1 MKSTKEGLAS
11 TGIHG
16 LDQILGGGLTRHRL
30 YLVEGSP
37 GSGKTTL
44 ALQFLRAGAALG
56 ERVLYISLS
65 ETEEELRAVAG
76 SHGWDMEGITVRE
89 LIPSEDSLK
98 PDEQYT
104 LFHPSEVELA
114 ETTRAILTDAENF
127 KPSRVVFD
135 SLAELRLLAGHPLR
149 YRRQILAL
157 KQFFLSRKCTVLMLD
172 DRASVE
178 QDVQLQTLSH
188 GVVTLEHTHPAF
200 GAERRRLCV
209 MKYRGMPFRGG
220 FHDFKILT
228 GGLRVFP
235 RLIAA
240 EHRHSP
246 RRTLIPSGVGE
257 LDALLGGGVECGT
270 STLIAG
276 AAGSGK
282 STLATQFV
290 ASAARDGQRA
300 AMFIFDESVST
311 LLSRA
316 AGLGIPLR
324 EAHES
329 KRALIQPIDPAEMS
343 PGQFAHAVVDA
354 VTVHK
359 ASVIVIDSLN
369 GYMQSMPE
377 ERFLTAQLHEL
388 LAYLGHQGV
397 ATILIG
403 VHQGLI
409 GAAMQTPVDASY
421 LADGVILLRYFEAR
435 GEVRQAISVM
445 KRRGGTHER
454 TIRELQLDAEHGIR
468 VGAPLREFRGILT
481 GVPQYDGQNDP
492 LLRPPR

>member
-1 MKSTKEGLAS
+1 MKTSIEDLAS
-11 TGIHG
+11 TGIAG
-16 LDQILGGGLTRHRL
+16 LDAVLGGGLTPHRL

-65 ETEEELRAVAG
+65 ETEEELRAVGA
-76 SHGWDMEGITVRE
+76 SHGWDLEGLHVRE

-172 DRASVE
+172 DRAAVE
-178 QDVQLQTLSH
+178 QDIQLQTLAH
-188 GVVTLEHTHPAF
+188 GVISLEHTHPAF
-200 GAERRRLCV
+200 GAERRRICV
-209 MKYRGMPFRGG
+209 FKYRGIAFRGG
-220 FHDFKILT
+220 YHDFIIET

-235 RLIAA
+235 RLVAA
-240 EHRHSP
+240 DHRHASL
-246 RRTLIPSGVGE
+246 RDVLHSGVPE
-257 LDALLGGGVECGT
+257 FDALLGGGIECGT

-282 STLATQFV
+282 STLAVQFAANAA
-290 ASAARDGQRA
+290 ASGKRS
-300 AMFIFDESVST
+300 AMFIFDESLAT

-316 AGLGIPLR
+316 DGLGIPLR
-324 EAHES
+324 KGYDSGHVQ
-329 KRALIQPIDPAEMS
+329 IQPIDPAELS

-354 VTVHK
+354 VTEHG
-359 ASVIVIDSLN
+359 ASLVIIDSLN
-369 GYMQSMPE
+369 GYMQAMPE
-377 ERFLTAQLHEL
+377 EKFLTAQLHEL
-388 LAYLGHQGV
+388 LASLGHRGV

-403 VHQGLI
+403 VHPGLI
-409 GAAMQTPVDASY
+409 GSAMQTSVDASY

-435 GEVRQAISVM
+435 GEVRQAISVV
-445 KRRGGTHER
+445 KRRGGAHER
-454 TIRELQLDAEHGIR
+454 TIRELRLESGKGIR
-468 VGAPLREFRGILT
+468 VGEPLREFRGVLT
-481 GVPQYDGQNDP
+481 GVPVYDGAVDP
-492 LLRPPR
+492 LLKTPR